1 MEQVVPKGGGR
12 PNDIIKISIE
22 ARESVDFSPLEGV
35 ADYKKAL
42 KVWQDPVAY
51 SKALRS
57 FATNQMNHA
66 NLMEN
71 LLSEKPADCEAAR
84 AVAHALK
91 GVAGNLSINGVAD
104 LAAVIDGNLKLCKVD
119 EAKSHLSKLHE
130 SLLEVAAAIAKL
142 KIYDDNMPLTVKDF
156 DAEAVKR
163 LLCELITALD
173 ELNPDA
179 AEPVLLK
186 LADYIVK
193 SDLKPIQLC
202 IEAFDFDEAKNKVF
216 ALSDKFALSLE

>member
-1 MEQVVPKGGGR
+1 M
-12 PNDIIKISIE
+12 
-22 ARESVDFSPLEGV
+22 
-35 ADYKKAL
+35 
-42 KVWQDPVAY
+42 
-51 SKALRS
+51 
-57 FATNQMNHA
+57 
-66 NLMEN
+66 
-71 LLSEKPADCEAAR
+71 
-84 AVAHALK
+84 
-91 GVAGNLSINGVAD
+91 
-104 LAAVIDGNLKLCKVD
+104 AAVIDGNLKLCKAD